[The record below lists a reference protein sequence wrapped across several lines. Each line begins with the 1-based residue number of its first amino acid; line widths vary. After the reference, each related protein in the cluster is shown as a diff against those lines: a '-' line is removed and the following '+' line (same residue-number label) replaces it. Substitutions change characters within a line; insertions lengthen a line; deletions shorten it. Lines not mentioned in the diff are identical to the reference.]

1 MNRSKRYAENS
12 RLLFFREAFGWIVNN
27 IIVINPSIGM
37 LNAAVYYDNGSLE
50 RVCRLIETF
59 DTGVTDIKERLISL
73 EEMNRLVSAEVVQTI
88 FAQLKA
94 QMQMSDLSTIQTT
107 WRAEGGFFNI
117 CIRGNLEP
125 EISTIVL
132 RHAGSSFDF
141 SFADESDGTK
151 RLFDLVDMLLKG
163 RSDTV
168 FVVDEL
174 ERSLHPKLTKHFLRL
189 FMRAHD
195 GDRTQLVFTT
205 HEDAIMDQ
213 SLFFRIETRS
223 GSSNEAKTMPATYI
237 PWTASRSG
245 MTGSWVRH
253 TLREGMARS
262 LCFGSSLLT
271 VGSRRCRSTHKYATV
286 RIWHRKARIPVPSIR
301 SPKEGTLSRQS
312 GHQL

>member
-50 RVCRLIETF
+50 RVRRLIETF

-88 FAQLKA
+88 FAHLKA

-132 RHAGSSFDF
+132 RHTGSSFDF

-213 SLFFRIETRS
+213 SLFS
-223 GSSNEAKTMPATYI
+223 
-237 PWTASRSG
+237 
-245 MTGSWVRH
+245 
-253 TLREGMARS
+253 
-262 LCFGSSLLT
+262 
-271 VGSRRCRSTHKYATV
+271 
-286 RIWHRKARIPVPSIR
+286 
-301 SPKEGTLSRQS
+301 
-312 GHQL
+312 

>member
-50 RVCRLIETF
+50 RVRRLIETF

-88 FAQLKA
+88 FAHLKA

-141 SFADESDGTK
+141 SFTDESDGTK

-213 SLFFRIETRS
+213 SLFS
-223 GSSNEAKTMPATYI
+223 
-237 PWTASRSG
+237 
-245 MTGSWVRH
+245 
-253 TLREGMARS
+253 
-262 LCFGSSLLT
+262 
-271 VGSRRCRSTHKYATV
+271 
-286 RIWHRKARIPVPSIR
+286 
-301 SPKEGTLSRQS
+301 
-312 GHQL
+312 